1 MSKFKRIRAI
11 LAAVIVAAS
20 ICTGCGRETVPAEV
34 KVVSAEAAASLSPTA
49 TPKASIQPI
58 QATATDSGAQDEVDS
73 TDAPHSVAGGDVLS
87 RDESYEAAKA
97 LNDEVIGWITVDGT
111 VIDYPVVRTDDNE
124 YYMGRDAEKNEAPHG
139 SIFMDYRNADPTMQK
154 HIILYGHYRK
164 DGSMF
169 HDLMNYKQSDYFKTY
184 NTIYFLWDGV
194 ETEWKIFLAYIVTPN
209 TIYHIH
215 TEFLDDQNFADVM
228 NETIEYAKTVKPSN
242 YDPSVTIRAGDQVL
256 TLSTCTYEYNDSY
269 FAVMA
274 RRVK

>member
-1 MSKFKRIRAI
+1 MSKYKRICEI
-11 LAAVIVAAS
+11 LVAMIVAAS
-20 ICTGCGRETVPAEV
+20 ICIGCAREPVPAEV
-34 KVVSAEAAASLSPTA
+34 KVTPAEAVASPSPVA
-49 TPKASIQPI
+49 SPKASIQPI
-58 QATATDSGAQDEVDS
+58 EAAATDSGAEEAADS
-73 TDAPHSVAGGDVLS
+73 TDAPHGVAGDDALS
-87 RDESYEAAKA
+87 SCESYEAAKA
-97 LNDEVIGWITVDGT
+97 LNDEVIGWITIDGT

-124 YYMGRDAEKNEAPHG
+124 YYMGRDAEKNEAPQG
-139 SIFMDYRNADPTMQK
+139 SIFMDYRNADPAMQK

-169 HDLMNYKQSDYFKTY
+169 HDLMNYKQSDFFKTY

-194 ETEWKIFLAYIVTPN
+194 ETEWKIFLAYIIKPN

-242 YDPSVTIRAGDQVL
+242 YDPSMTIRAGDQVL

-274 RRVK
+274 HRVK